1 MSIEHA
7 RCAYMTAP
15 EPFVTELAQLECE
28 LERLED
34 RIDRAGLY
42 GGQDQLTKLLVEQ
55 EGLCLKI
62 KALQAKL

>member
-7 RCAYMTAP
+7 LCAYMTAP
-15 EPFVTELAQLECE
+15 EPLVTELAQLEYE

-34 RIDRAGLY
+34 RIDRASLY
-42 GGQDQLTKLLVEQ
+42 GGQDQLTTLLVEQ
-55 EGLCLKI
+55 GVLCSKI